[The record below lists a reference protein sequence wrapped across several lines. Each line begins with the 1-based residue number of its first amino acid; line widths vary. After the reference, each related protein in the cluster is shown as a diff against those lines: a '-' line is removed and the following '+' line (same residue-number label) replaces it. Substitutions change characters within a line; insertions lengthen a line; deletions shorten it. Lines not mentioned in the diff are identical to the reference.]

1 MKLVTNI
8 NDVTNGYNFAKN
20 FKKGFNTNCYVANE
34 QFYKLINNRNL
45 FEVYVGQVAFFL
57 KRNEGFL
64 NLYYYAASIE
74 ELGKSLPKL
83 LEIVN
88 DETLVVDLVTTNE
101 FCAEK
106 LAFEENRF
114 NIYTSLIRMSCFEK
128 KPYGEIENSI
138 KIRSAVSEDVSSIR
152 ELLISY
158 FDPKAEQLPDTVDL
172 LFWVEQKNII
182 LFEEKGRVV
191 GFIIY
196 DLKVTTLY
204 LRYWFVHPDYR
215 DQKIGSQLFKEFLSR
230 GKDTQRKLFWVIR
243 SNENAIKRYIHYGF
257 KEDKMYNFVLINKQI
272 KYEN

>member
-1 MKLVTNI
+1 M
-8 NDVTNGYNFAKN
+8 
-20 FKKGFNTNCYVANE
+20 
-34 QFYKLINNRNL
+34 
-45 FEVYVGQVAFFL
+45 
-57 KRNEGFL
+57 
-64 NLYYYAASIE
+64 
-74 ELGKSLPKL
+74 
-83 LEIVN
+83 
-88 DETLVVDLVTTNE
+88 
-101 FCAEK
+101 
-106 LAFEENRF
+106 
-114 NIYTSLIRMSCFEK
+114 
-128 KPYGEIENSI
+128 
-138 KIRSAVSEDVSSIR
+138 
-152 ELLISY
+152 ISY